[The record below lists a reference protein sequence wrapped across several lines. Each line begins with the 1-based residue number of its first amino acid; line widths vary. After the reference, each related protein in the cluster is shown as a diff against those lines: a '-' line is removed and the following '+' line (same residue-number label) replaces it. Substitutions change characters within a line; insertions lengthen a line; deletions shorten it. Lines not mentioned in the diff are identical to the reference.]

1 MRYEPQPV
9 SERKEAVT
17 LLLILIYP
25 LGLFFLWESCR
36 YTRAGKV
43 ARTVV
48 FGALFLA
55 LAYTLWCA
63 ALGRPLPA
71 PAQRAAAILNPAA
84 TATAP
89 AAVPAEAYRELGE
102 GTYTVGT
109 DIAPGT
115 YTIRLVAGTGSLA
128 RVSSLGISMPLTADP
143 EGIYTLKDEY
153 QGVALGDGERLVV
166 GDGLKVSLTGE

>member
-1 MRYEPQPV
+1 MRYEPRPI

-36 YTRAGKV
+36 YTRAGK
-43 ARTVV
+43 AGRTVV
-48 FGALFLA
+48 FGALFLV
-55 LAYTLWCA
+55 LAYSLWCA

-71 PAQRAAAILNPAA
+71 PVRLAADRLNPPA
-84 TATAP
+84 TATVTAAP
-89 AAVPAEAYRELGE
+89 APEAYRELGE

-115 YTIRLVAGTGSLA
+115 YTIRWVAGTGPLA
-128 RVSSLGISMPLTADP
+128 RVSPLGISMPLTADA

-153 QGVALGDGERLVV
+153 QGVELGDGERVVV
-166 GDGLKVSLTGE
+166 GKGLRVSLTGE